1 MLQED
6 LDQIYSWAEDI
17 GMQFNAG
24 KFELVRFWLDH
35 DKAPDILYMAPDGG
49 PIEEKNSLRD
59 PQDLQGQGKAPHAYP
74 PPQPYPAK
82 AGLLHPDVVPSLSG
96 FIQKLELKA

>member
-24 KFELVRFWLDH
+24 KFELVWFWLDH
-35 DKAPDILYMAPDGG
+35 DNAPDIL
-49 PIEEKNSLRD
+49 
-59 PQDLQGQGKAPHAYP
+59 
-74 PPQPYPAK
+74 
-82 AGLLHPDVVPSLSG
+82 
-96 FIQKLELKA
+96 